1 MGMGWSIVPPL
12 YPTQPFFAFRFSFP
26 PLPPSFAVDFN
37 GI

>member
-1 MGMGWSIVPPL
+1 MGWSIVPPL
-12 YPTQPFFAFRFSFP
+12 YPTQPFFTFCFSFP